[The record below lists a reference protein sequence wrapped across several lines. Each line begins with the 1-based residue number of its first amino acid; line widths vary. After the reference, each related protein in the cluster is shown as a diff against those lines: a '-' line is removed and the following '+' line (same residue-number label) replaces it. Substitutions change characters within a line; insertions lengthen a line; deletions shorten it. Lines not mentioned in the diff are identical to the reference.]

1 MKTIFSSVLIASL
14 CAAARAAVPAGFAP
28 DLNRGEAGVL
38 AFQARLAKAQDA
50 ALPQD
55 ISAADQNVGILVQ
68 QAAQLRQDLA
78 QIKSQ
83 LVGAPPVPNA
93 SIRAEL
99 DQTASNLN
107 IFVGNIQ
114 YVESQ
119 VQTLNSRAK
128 AQPDAVAPAQ
138 NLQSDALTFSS
149 YAQWLY
155 NEALMDA
162 PSFDGAG
169 YALEGQQIQFYAQ
182 QTPSRAQELQELC
195 AQLLNIVR

>member
-1 MKTIFSSVLIASL
+1 MIKTIFSSILIASL
-14 CAAARAAVPAGFAP
+14 CGAARAAVPADFALN
-28 DLNRGEAGVL
+28 LNRGEAGVL
-38 AFQARLAKAQDA
+38 AFQARLVKAQDA

-55 ISAADQNVGILVQ
+55 IRNADQNVGILIQ

-83 LVGAPPVPNA
+83 IIGAPPIPNP

-99 DQTASNLN
+99 DQTVSNFN
-107 IFVGNIQ
+107 IFVNNIQ

-119 VQTLNSRAK
+119 VQTLSSRAK
-128 AQPDAVAPAQ
+128 TQPDAVAPAQ
-138 NLQSDALTFSS
+138 NLQSDASTFGS

-162 PSFDGAG
+162 PSFSGAG
-169 YALEGQQIQFYAQ
+169 YAEGEQIQIYAP
-182 QTPSRAQELQELC
+182 QTMSRAQELKELC
-195 AQLLNIVR
+195 TQLLNAVR